1 MKNILILGGGLTGLT
16 SAWKLAEAGFNVTI
30 VEKQGKLGGISG
42 TFKHNNF
49 NLDYGPHK
57 IYTQIPGI
65 LDEIKNLI
73 GENNLLEIQK
83 RSKVYL
89 KGRYYDFPLGL
100 KDILLKMNPLIGLRA
115 GLLFGTAKIKTIF
128 SKKDISYEDY
138 LVNRFGSG
146 VYELVFKPYAEKVWG
161 NPKELDVELAKT
173 RVSVSSLTS
182 VLINM
187 LFKKQRPEVSAEKF
201 YYPKNG
207 IISLSEGMQKVIE
220 MAKGKILL
228 NSYAKDIK
236 LTDKAIQEIKI
247 KHNNKLVKIK
257 PDFVISTIPIKELPA
272 LLKAPQNV
280 IDAANSLK
288 YRPMILFYIVVNK
301 DGLFNDNYIF
311 YPEKEVIFN
320 RICEQKG
327 FSKFMIPENKTVL
340 TVEITCDESSEL
352 FKLKDKELYEKVIA
366 DLEKVE
372 ILNRKEVVE
381 YFSVRLKDVYPVY
394 NLNFKNNLN
403 IILDYLSNI
412 QNLIT
417 NGRQGLFN
425 YNNMDHCIDMGI
437 KASRYIINN
446 GNDWYEKI
454 KDFNYKIVD

>member
-16 SAWKLAEAGFNVTI
+16 SAWKLAEAGFNITI

-42 TFKHNNF
+42 TFKHKNF

-57 IYTQIPGI
+57 IYTQIPNI

-201 YYPKNG
+201 YYPN
-207 IISLSEGMQKVIE
+207 
-220 MAKGKILL
+220 
-228 NSYAKDIK
+228 
-236 LTDKAIQEIKI
+236 
-247 KHNNKLVKIK
+247 
-257 PDFVISTIPIKELPA
+257 
-272 LLKAPQNV
+272 
-280 IDAANSLK
+280 
-288 YRPMILFYIVVNK
+288 
-301 DGLFNDNYIF
+301 
-311 YPEKEVIFN
+311 
-320 RICEQKG
+320 C
-327 FSKFMIPENKTVL
+327 
-340 TVEITCDESSEL
+340 
-352 FKLKDKELYEKVIA
+352 
-366 DLEKVE
+366 
-372 ILNRKEVVE
+372 
-381 YFSVRLKDVYPVY
+381 
-394 NLNFKNNLN
+394 
-403 IILDYLSNI
+403 
-412 QNLIT
+412 
-417 NGRQGLFN
+417 
-425 YNNMDHCIDMGI
+425 
-437 KASRYIINN
+437 
-446 GNDWYEKI
+446 
-454 KDFNYKIVD
+454 